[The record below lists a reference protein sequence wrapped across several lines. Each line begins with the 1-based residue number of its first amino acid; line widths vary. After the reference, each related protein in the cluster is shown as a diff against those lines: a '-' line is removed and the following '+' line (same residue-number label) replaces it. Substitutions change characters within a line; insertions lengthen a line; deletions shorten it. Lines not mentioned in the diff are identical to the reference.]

1 LGSYSTSRYIG
12 KHCSFPTDYFNKKKC
27 FSLLSPLRIVILQP
41 QKQLS
46 LSSLIQSSSFL
57 NLKEDVDKREKE
69 DGERE
74 REREEFMEERKK
86 IDRKNRK
93 KMETR
98 ERGRERWK
106 KKKKEIKKRDR
117 REVE

>member
-98 ERGRERWK
+98 ERRETDEREKKTK
-106 KKKKEIKKRDR
+106 KK
-117 REVE
+117 